1 MVIRIKSRE
10 SILIVAAGI
19 GACLLTVRVL
29 LPAASMAS
37 MDTLSVRKA
46 RELIQNIA
54 GAHLNKDSVQIKDI
68 APGVGGGE
76 VVVEARI
83 DTAFRVTKEHGDW
96 RITDV
101 RLGDRQ
107 WESFDLIEEAVRRE
121 KVRRTS
127 IMLKEIAGGLSAY
140 QRERGQFIDTDEMA
154 ELLDYLSPRYIPTPH
169 RFDLWGKEFEYR
181 GKATR
186 YRLVSAGPDGKSGTK
201 DDLIVENG
209 VIRGQ
214 TE

>member
-10 SILIVAAGI
+10 SILIVMAGI
-19 GACLLTVRVL
+19 GACLLTARVF
-29 LPAASMAS
+29 LPAAPLPAPL
-37 MDTLSVRKA
+37 DALSVKKA

-76 VVVEARI
+76 MVVEARI
-83 DTAFRVTKEHGDW
+83 ETAFRVSKDNGDW

-121 KVRRTS
+121 KV
-127 IMLKEIAGGLSAY
+127 
-140 QRERGQFIDTDEMA
+140 
-154 ELLDYLSPRYIPTPH
+154 
-169 RFDLWGKEFEYR
+169 
-181 GKATR
+181 
-186 YRLVSAGPDGKSGTK
+186 
-201 DDLIVENG
+201 
-209 VIRGQ
+209 
-214 TE
+214 